1 MPTYESGSIDAKR
14 TPVTLLI
21 GLMLLIVGILITA
34 YGMYSIVASLI
45 GEIHAFGLIGGLLIT
60 PIGVLLMVIGGLL
73 FLFGS
78 FGVLFGRRYRRTVY

>member
-1 MPTYESGSIDAKR
+1 MTTYGDSPIDAKR
-14 TPVTLLI
+14 TPVTLLM
-21 GLMLLIVGILITA
+21 GFVLLMVGILITA

-60 PIGVLLMVIGGLL
+60 PIGILLIIVGGLL

-78 FGVLFGRRYRRTVY
+78 FGVLFGKRYRRIAY